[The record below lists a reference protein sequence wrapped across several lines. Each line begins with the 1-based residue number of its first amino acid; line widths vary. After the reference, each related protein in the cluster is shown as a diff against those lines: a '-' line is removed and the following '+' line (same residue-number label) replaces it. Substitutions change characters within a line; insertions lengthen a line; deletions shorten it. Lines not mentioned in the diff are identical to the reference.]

1 MSDIQ
6 LTRLLAMQPLRD
18 LQRLNA
24 AFSGLCGLAMAASSG
39 WLGRQIDLPWPFVG
53 VLGVGLV
60 GWSAMLV
67 VLAVQPARRL
77 VWASTLVAIGDAAW
91 VVGTVALIVLR
102 DLTATGTT
110 SAVIAAAVVGGF
122 AVAGVVL
129 GGRARRVALDDRTE
143 LLFRSVTVAAR
154 PSVAWQMVL
163 DADLYARLA
172 PNLTEITVAPDE
184 CARTCT
190 DTRGNT
196 WTEAMSLD
204 HDRHVQLVDV
214 DVTEHPMPLDHLAA
228 NVSVHHDP
236 AGSRIDVAFT
246 YVTRATFRG
255 LVTSVLLPVLGRRL
269 LRPITSGWTRHA
281 STSAATSRAAR

>member
-1 MSDIQ
+1 
-6 LTRLLAMQPLRD
+6 MQSLRD
-18 LQRLNA
+18 LQRINA
-24 AFSGLCGLAMAASSG
+24 VFSGLCGLAMAASSG
-39 WLGRQIDLPWPFVG
+39 WLGRQIDLPRSFVV
-53 VLGVGLV
+53 VLGGSLV
-60 GWSAMLV
+60 IWSAILV
-67 VLAVQPARRL
+67 VLAVQPAQRL
-77 VWASTLVAIGDAAW
+77 VRASMLVATGDAAW
-91 VVGTVALIVLR
+91 VIGTVALIVLL
-102 DLTATGTT
+102 DPTATGTT
-110 SAVIAAAVVGGF
+110 FATAAAAVVGGF
-122 AVAGVVL
+122 TVAGLVL
-129 GGRARRVALDDRTE
+129 GARARRRALDARTE
-143 LLFRSVTVAAR
+143 LLFRSVTVAA
-154 PSVAWQMVL
+154 PPPVAWQMVL

-255 LVTSVLLPVLGRRL
+255 LITSVLLPVLGRRL
-269 LRPITSGWTRHA
+269 LRPITSGWARHA
-281 STSAATSRAAR
+281 SPSASTSRAAR

>member
-1 MSDIQ
+1 MSDIE
-6 LTRLLAMQPLRD
+6 RLRATQPLRD

-39 WLGRQIDLPWPFVG
+39 WLGQQLDLPWPFVAM
-53 VLGVGLV
+53 LGVGLV
-60 GWSAMLV
+60 GWSALLV

-77 VWASTLVAIGDAAW
+77 VWASTLVAMGDAAW
-91 VVGTVALIVLR
+91 VAGTAALLALR
-102 DLTATGTT
+102 DPTATGTN
-110 SAVIAAAVVGGF
+110 SAVVAAAVVGGF

-129 GGRARRVALDDRTE
+129 GGRARRAAPDDRTE
-143 LLFRSVTVAAR
+143 LLFGSVTVAAV
-154 PSVAWQMVL
+154 PSAAWQMVL

-196 WTEAMSLD
+196 WTEAMHLD
-204 HDRHVQLVDV
+204 HDRHVQTVDV
-214 DVTEHPMPLDHLAA
+214 DVTEHPMPLDRLAA

-246 YVTRATFRG
+246 YVTRPTVRG
-255 LVTSVLLPVLGRRL
+255 LVTSVLLPLLGRRL
-269 LRPITSGWTRHA
+269 LRPITSGWSRQA
-281 STSAATSRAAR
+281 STSAASSRAGR